1 MRAALGIRPP
11 PLAGRERVGSLG
23 SVRSSILLFALLL
36 VALHL
41 SAEF

>member
-41 SAEF
+41 PAEF